1 LECITIYYN
10 FYIGGRGGRQN
21 FFDYY
26 IACISPNIEGIS
38 PIYFY
43 NKRILSDCEENIARL
58 AKTAQQS
65 GGGGGSCPPPPPRTP
80 MHVETEY
87 NNILLFIYLKYETAA
102 GCRKPFLCCDVSQF
116 LTPSAVII
124 SMSSWRL
131 IFFNI
136 NVIRVGIDKNQ

>member
-1 LECITIYYN
+1 
-10 FYIGGRGGRQN
+10 
-21 FFDYY
+21 
-26 IACISPNIEGIS
+26 
-38 PIYFY
+38 
-43 NKRILSDCEENIARL
+43 
-58 AKTAQQS
+58 
-65 GGGGGSCPPPPPRTP
+65 